1 VLDSH
6 PLIIEEELPQKSFHP
21 DFLEDYDGAKEEIG
35 DGLPEAFGRELETS
49 VFFDADHAHDHQTRR
64 SITGI
69 IVFVGS
75 TPVLWPSKH
84 QGCIATSTYTA
95 EFVAMRSTMKEVIS
109 IRYMLRCLGILV
121 MKPTNLYGDNFG
133 VTQRATIPEGKLKK
147 NHVAIAYCYVCES
160 IAAGFINAIW
170 VKSYEN
176 FVDVCTKALGA
187 VAFNEIVRDIM
198 A

>member
-6 PLIIEEELPQKSFHP
+6 PLIIEEELHQKSFHS
-21 DFLEDYDGAKEEIG
+21 DFLEDYDGAKEELG
-35 DGLPEAFGRELETS
+35 NGFPEAFGQELETS
-49 VFFDADHAHDHQTRR
+49 VFFDANHAYDHQTQC

-84 QGCIATSTYTA
+84 QGCIATSMGSA
-95 EFVAMRSTMKEVIS
+95 IEEVIS
-109 IRYMLRCLGILV
+109 IQYMMLCCLGIPV

-133 VTQRATIPEGKLKK
+133 VIQSATIPEGELRKK
-147 NHVAIAYCYVCES
+147 HVAIAYHYVHES

-176 FVDVCTKALGA
+176 FMDVCTKALGA
-187 VAFNEIVRDIM
+187 VAFNEIVHDIM

>member
-1 VLDSH
+1 
-6 PLIIEEELPQKSFHP
+6 
-21 DFLEDYDGAKEEIG
+21 LEDYDGAKEELG

-49 VFFDADHAHDHQTRR
+49 VFFDADHAHDHQTQR

-69 IVFVGS
+69 IVFAGS

-84 QGCIATSTYTA
+84 QGYIATSTYTA
-95 EFVAMRSTMKEVIS
+95 EFVAMQSAVEEAIS
-109 IRYMLRCLGILV
+109 IRYMLPCLAIPV
-121 MKPTNLYGDNFG
+121 TKPTNLYGDNFG
-133 VTQRATIPEGKLKK
+133 VIQSATIPEGELKK
-147 NHVAIAYCYVCES
+147 KHVAIAYHYVRES

-176 FVDVCTKALGA
+176 FADVCTKALGA